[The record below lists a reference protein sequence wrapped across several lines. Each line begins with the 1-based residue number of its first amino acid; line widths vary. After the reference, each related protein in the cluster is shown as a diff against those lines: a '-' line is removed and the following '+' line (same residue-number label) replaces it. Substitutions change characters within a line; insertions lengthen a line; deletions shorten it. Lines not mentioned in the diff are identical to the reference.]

1 MEENNKDFI
10 EKDVIDFAS
19 TILSQKSRKRKYVDP
34 RNFLINILLYKF
46 YWTEEQVAVLFRMD
60 RTSVNHSKDMAYN
73 LQNDLNYMEHTT
85 EVREK
90 FSSYVPDFNQKNRDK
105 QEDYARKRPVTMQLN
120 KAEFEKLAHYMNSI
134 RMGTMGGAAR
144 VFIFS
149 NINKII

>member
-1 MEENNKDFI
+1 MEETEDFI
-10 EKDVIDFAS
+10 EKDIIDFVS

-90 FSSYVPDFNQKNRDK
+90 FSSYVPDFNQKN
-105 QEDYARKRPVTMQLN
+105 
-120 KAEFEKLAHYMNSI
+120 S
-134 RMGTMGGAAR
+134 
-144 VFIFS
+144 
-149 NINKII
+149 

>member
-34 RNFLINILLYKF
+34 RNFLINILIYKF
-46 YWTEEQVAVLFRMD
+46 HWTETQVAILFRMD
-60 RTSVNHSKDMAYN
+60 RTSVNHSKNMAYN

-90 FSSYVPDFNQKNRDK
+90 FSDYVPGFNDKDKDK
-105 QEDYARKRPVTMQLN
+105 QEEYVRKRPVTMQLN
-120 KAEFEKLAHYMNSI
+120 KAEFEKLAHYMSTI